1 MTDERK
7 GCGVS
12 TGSLKRAVE
21 RIIYIAEQA
30 VRMLL
35 SASVAF
41 AAGYL
46 SFDWMTVTFDPMSA
60 IFVLMLIIGFG
71 GCAVYLALDK
81 LTVRRR
87 DR

>member
-1 MTDERK
+1 MTDEKERY
-7 GCGVS
+7 GVS
-12 TGSLKRAVE
+12 AGSLKRAAGRVA
-21 RIIYIAEQA
+21 YIAGQA

-35 SASVAF
+35 SAATAF
-41 AAGYL
+41 TVGYL
-46 SFDWMTVTFDPMSA
+46 SFDWMTTVFDPMSA
-60 IFVLMLIIGFG
+60 IFLLILIIGFG

>member
-1 MTDERK
+1 M
-7 GCGVS
+7 
-12 TGSLKRAVE
+12 KRIA
-21 RIIYIAEQA
+21 YIAGQA

-35 SASVAF
+35 SASAAF
-41 AAGYL
+41 AVGYL
-46 SFDWMTVTFDPMSA
+46 SFDWMTAAFDPMSA

>member
-1 MTDERK
+1 MTDQKRR
-7 GCGVS
+7 
-12 TGSLKRAVE
+12 RAVG
-21 RIIYIAEQA
+21 RIAYIIGQA

-35 SASVAF
+35 SASAAF
-41 AAGYL
+41 AVGYL
-46 SFDWMTVTFDPMSA
+46 SFDWMTAAFDPMSA

-87 DR
+87 DK